1 MEGAAEAGQPLAGGR
16 WSARYPSGTT
26 GAGGRWSALGSA
38 ARIAAA
44 ATDHCSSGRS
54 CRQDRERESGQFDQQ
69 WTGCWCWV
77 CGAAATGA
85 ARTLLPL
92 TTA

>member
-1 MEGAAEAGQPLAGGR
+1 MGSYLGYEEPCMEASGMEGAAEAGQPLAGGR

-54 CRQDRERESGQFDQQ
+54 CRQDRERER
-69 WTGCWCWV
+69 
-77 CGAAATGA
+77 AI
-85 ARTLLPL
+85 
-92 TTA
+92 